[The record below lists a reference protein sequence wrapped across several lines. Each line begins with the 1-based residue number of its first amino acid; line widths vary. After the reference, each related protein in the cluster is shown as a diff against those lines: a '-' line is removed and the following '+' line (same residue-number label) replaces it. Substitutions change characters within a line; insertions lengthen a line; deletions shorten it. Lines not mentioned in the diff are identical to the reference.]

1 MNTNIQNIVLG
12 EINLD
17 IVFKKIKNVHL
28 SVHPPLGRVTVSAP
42 IWMDNETVRL
52 FCISKLGWIRKQQAK
67 LLSQKRETEREYID
81 RETHHFL
88 GEWHLLKIIESET
101 KMKVQK
107 NHKTLELHI
116 RPDANRNQKEELM
129 HSWYR
134 LQLKEI
140 VSTMIVNLEE
150 RMNVKISEVCIR
162 KMRTKWGTCNRD
174 AWRVWL
180 NTELAKKWLEFIE
193 YVLIH
198 EMVHM
203 LERNHNEKF
212 MSYMDMY
219 LPNWRHLREQLNR
232 TELGYVDWEY

>member
-1 MNTNIQNIVLG
+1 MS
-12 EINLD
+12 E
-17 IVFKKIKNVHL
+17 KKDVDLKRTMADQKLEAIKDTFN
-28 SVHPPLGRVTVSAP
+28 SYT
-42 IWMDNETVRL
+42 D
-52 FCISKLGWIRKQQAK
+52 
-67 LLSQKRETEREYID
+67 
-81 RETHHFL
+81 
-88 GEWHLLKIIESET
+88 
-101 KMKVQK
+101 
-107 NHKTLELHI
+107 
-116 RPDANRNQKEELM
+116 
-129 HSWYR
+129 
-134 LQLKEI
+134 
-140 VSTMIVNLEE
+140 
-150 RMNVKISEVCIR
+150 MNVKISEVCIR